1 MPKVIKLVSHPL
13 VAQDI
18 LALVDEKLQFL
29 ALSKIKK
36 LRDGVLHGTPLEK
49 RKFTGDLS
57 DCFKILFDTR
67 RDIPPRFRIVYR
79 NLHRGVEVVAVEVLS
94 VGERYEL
101 EAYTQAA
108 KRLNR
113 IKKVEDK

>member
-1 MPKVIKLVSHPL
+1 MPKAIKLESHPL

-18 LALVDEKLQFL
+18 LALGDEKLQLL

-36 LRDGVLHGTPLEK
+36 LRDGTLQGTPLEK
-49 RKFTGDLS
+49 RKSSGDLS

-79 NLHRGVEVVAVEVLS
+79 NLLRDIEVVAVEILS

-101 EAYTQAA
+101 EVYQQAA
-108 KRLNR
+108 ARLNR